1 MRRIVFLTTML
12 LIVSSSL
19 NAQFIRFGI
28 KGGVSSSTV
37 KFNNTQWNNVETLE
51 GTKNLLVEQGDAK
64 LGLHIGLFSR
74 IQAFGV
80 FIQPEFLFTQT
91 QGEFVFT
98 EEGSTYEKVTNQK
111 FNKIDIPVLVGWKIG
126 PARLGVGPVAS
137 ILLSENSDFKKLTA
151 ESAENDVKSATF
163 GYQIGAGL
171 DILKFATL
179 DVRYE
184 GNLSKFGEGMKIGNS
199 NYSFDQRNPQWI
211 FSLGFFF

>member
-1 MRRIVFLTTML
+1 MKRIAFLISLFLIISTT
-12 LIVSSSL
+12 L

-37 KFNNTQWNNVETLE
+37 KFNNTYWNNVETLE

-64 LGLHIGLFSR
+64 LGLHIGLFGR

-91 QGEFVFT
+91 QGEFVFS
-98 EEGSTYEKVTNQK
+98 EEGSTYQKVASQK

-137 ILLSENSDFKKLTA
+137 ILLSENSDYKKLTA
-151 ESAENDVKSATF
+151 QSAENEVKTATF

-184 GNLSKFGEGMKIGNS
+184 GNLSKFGEGVKLGNS
-199 NYSFDQRNPQWI
+199 SYNFDQRNPQWI
-211 FSLGFFF
+211 FSLGLFF